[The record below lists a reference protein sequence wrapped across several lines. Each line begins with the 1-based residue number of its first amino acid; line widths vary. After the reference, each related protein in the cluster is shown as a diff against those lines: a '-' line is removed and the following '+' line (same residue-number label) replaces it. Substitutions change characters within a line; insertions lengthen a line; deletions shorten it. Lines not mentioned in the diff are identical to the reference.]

1 MKIVI
6 INGFPQQHS
15 GKDTFVKYCLEK
27 LNGRGKLISTVDF
40 VKKIAYNCGWNGEKT
55 PQNRKFLSDL
65 KKLLTEWN
73 DIPFK
78 KIETEIENFYN
89 YLEFYEVDT
98 NGVIFIMCR
107 EPEEILR
114 FKNKFNATTL
124 LIKRELMENIT
135 QSNDADSNVLNF
147 NYDYVINNNGT
158 LLELKTK
165 AIKFLNEL
173 INNNL

>member
-1 MKIVI
+1 
-6 INGFPQQHS
+6 
-15 GKDTFVKYCLEK
+15 
-27 LNGRGKLISTVDF
+27 
-40 VKKIAYNCGWNGEKT
+40 
-55 PQNRKFLSDL
+55 
-65 KKLLTEWN
+65 
-73 DIPFK
+73 
-78 KIETEIENFYN
+78 
-89 YLEFYEVDT
+89 
-98 NGVIFIMCR
+98 MCR